1 MFISKRELKSKIDML
16 EIDVKSL
23 ERRLEIDVKSLERID
38 KAIGLILDYFNLKI
52 VKPEVKELI
61 IINKGKVEE
70 TKI

>member
-1 MFISKRELKSKIDML
+1 MFISKRELKSKIDM
-16 EIDVKSL
+16 
-23 ERRLEIDVKSLERID
+23 LEIDVKSLERID